1 MLNSPCTFSFG
12 VWVDTA
18 DGVRFF
24 RTQRRLADCDG
35 TNCPIP
41 VNALRA
47 WGSDPEPA
55 VREPVGVSH
64 VAVVTADLDGFRAFY
79 EETIGLEAR
88 GCTSTPPAKER
99 TMTLGS
105 ISRRA

>member
-1 MLNSPCTFSFG
+1 VLSRRHYACVALSVHVFFWCVGGHRRWCPRVFG
-12 VWVDTA
+12 
-18 DGVRFF
+18 
-24 RTQRRLADCDG
+24 RRGGSL
-35 TNCPIP
+35 TVTERIVSIP

-79 EETIGLEAR
+79 EETIGLESAR
-88 GCTSTPPAKER
+88 LHTNAHPQRSEP
-99 TMTLGS
+99 
-105 ISRRA
+105 